1 MAMKSSWVKLKGLV
15 LSQHQNQ
22 NQNKKDDKTLNFHY
36 RPCPKLLDDFTQAS
50 KELDDMKKSKDAILY
65 AAAVAANSASA
76 FSESL
81 REMGACLLEQSALI
95 DDEQSGNDL
104 RMMSKVQFEL
114 QELVDSYRSHIF
126 QIAAPS
132 ESILSE
138 LKTMQEMKQLCNEK
152 RNVYQGLFT
161 AQTKMEKSRSSK
173 GKTDSSQQLQTAS
186 IEYEREAI
194 FFVSRLK
201 SLKKEHTRSLITQGV
216 QHHAAQISLFSKG
229 LKSLEAI
236 DLEVRSAAEHRH
248 NDHNSNGFQD
258 RHMDRCASLGGTR
271 NNLHYASTSGL
282 KKNEINL
289 RTAKTNES
297 NIERASNK
305 LYRALSSHKSGQL
318 HELPSPPSARNT
330 PLVQSAEVRR
340 SQDLYATIENRLT
353 PSSASSASTSYP
365 LPIPHKTEYPSDA
378 RFYHSAPSAYPKL
391 PRYAKTDEFLSF
403 KYVHVDNGRVCHS
416 APLEIS
422 QDVYSADEIPWTP
435 TNVTA
440 YRLPLGSELPRG
452 KYIPLTDERAKAIL
466 GSFKRSQTLG
476 DLQ

>member
-1 MAMKSSWVKLKGLV
+1 MATKFSWEKLKGLV

-22 NQNKKDDKTLNFHY
+22 NKKDDKTVNFHY

-50 KELDDMKKSKDAILY
+50 KDLDEMKKRKDAILY
-65 AAAVAANSASA
+65 AAAVAASSASA

-81 REMGACLLEQSALI
+81 REMGACLLEQSAVT
-95 DDEQSGNDL
+95 DDEQNGNDL
-104 RMMSKVQFEL
+104 RMLSKAQFEL

-138 LKTMQEMKQLCNEK
+138 LKTMEEMKQQCDEK
-152 RNVYQGLFT
+152 RNAYQGLLA
-161 AQTKMEKSRSSK
+161 AQTKMEKSRSFK
-173 GKTDSSQQLQTAS
+173 GKTDSSQQLQTAF

-194 FFVSRLK
+194 CFVFRLN
-201 SLKKEHTRSLITQGV
+201 SLKKGHTRSLLTQAV
-216 QHHAAQISLFSKG
+216 QHHAAQTSLFSKG
-229 LKSLEAI
+229 LKSLKEI
-236 DLEVRSAAEHRH
+236 DLEMRSSVEHQH
-248 NDHNSNGFQD
+248 NDHNSSGLQD
-258 RHMDRCASLGGTR
+258 RYMDRCASLSVTG
-271 NNLHYASTSGL
+271 NNLQYISPLEL

-297 NIERASNK
+297 NIERAHNK
-305 LYRALSSHKSGQL
+305 LYRALTSRKSGQL
-318 HELPSPPSARNT
+318 YELPSPPSARNT
-330 PLVQSAEVRR
+330 PVVQSAEVRR

-365 LPIPHKTEYPSDA
+365 LPIPLTTEYPSDA
-378 RFYHSAPSAYPKL
+378 RFYHSAPSTYPKL
-391 PRYAKTDEFLSF
+391 PRYAKTDEFLSSQ
-403 KYVHVDNGRVCHS
+403 YVHIDDGRVCHS

-440 YRLPLGSELPRG
+440 YRLPPGSELPRG
-452 KYIPLTDERAKAIL
+452 NYIPLTDERAKAIL
-466 GSFKRSQTLG
+466 GSEL
-476 DLQ
+476 

>member
-1 MAMKSSWVKLKGLV
+1 MAMKSSWEKLKGLV
-15 LSQHQNQ
+15 LSKHQNQ
-22 NQNKKDDKTLNFHY
+22 KKKDDKTINFHY

-50 KELDDMKKSKDAILY
+50 EELDDMKKSKDAILY
-65 AAAVAANSASA
+65 AAAVAANSASV

-81 REMGACLLEQSALI
+81 REMGAFLLEQSALT

-104 RMMSKVQFEL
+104 RMLSKVQFEL

-132 ESILSE
+132 ESILNQME
-138 LKTMQEMKQLCNEK
+138 EMKQQSDEK
-152 RNVYQGLFT
+152 RNVYQGLMA
-161 AQTKMEKSRSSK
+161 AQTKTEKSRSFK

-201 SLKKEHTRSLITQGV
+201 SLKKEHARSLITQAV

-236 DLEVRSAAEHRH
+236 DLEVQSAAEHRH
-248 NDHNSNGFQD
+248 NVKNSNGFQD
-258 RHMDRCASLGGTR
+258 RYMDRCATWGGTR
-271 NNLHYASTSGL
+271 NNLHYTSTSVL

-305 LYRALSSHKSGQL
+305 LYRALSSHNSGQL
-318 HELPSPPSARNT
+318 HELPSPSSARNT
-330 PLVQSAEVRR
+330 LVVQSAEVRR

-365 LPIPHKTEYPSDA
+365 LPIPLETDYPRDA
-378 RFYHSAPSAYPKL
+378 RFYHSAPSTYPKL
-391 PRYAKTDEFLSF
+391 PRYAKTDEFLSSQ
-403 KYVHVDNGRVCHS
+403 YVHVDDGRICHS

-452 KYIPLTDERAKAIL
+452 NYIPLTDERAKAIL

>member
-1 MAMKSSWVKLKGLV
+1 MAVKSSWEKLKGLV
-15 LSQHQNQ
+15 FSQHQNQ
-22 NQNKKDDKTLNFHY
+22 NKKEDKAVNFHY

-50 KELDDMKKSKDAILY
+50 KEMNDMKKCKDAILY
-65 AAAVAANSASA
+65 AAAMAANSACA

-81 REMGACLLEQSALI
+81 REMGACLLEQSALT

-104 RMMSKVQFEL
+104 RKLSRVQFEL

-132 ESILSE
+132 ESILNE
-138 LKTMQEMKQLCNEK
+138 LKTMEEMKQQCDEK
-152 RNVYQGLFT
+152 RNVYQGLLT
-161 AQTKMEKSRSSK
+161 SQTKMEKSRSFK
-173 GKTDSSQQLQTAS
+173 GKNHSPQQLQIAS
-186 IEYEREAI
+186 IEFEREAI
-194 FFVSRLK
+194 FFVSRLQ
-201 SLKKEHTRSLITQGV
+201 SLKKEHTRGLITHAV
-216 QHHAAQISLFSKG
+216 QHHAAQISLFSMG

-236 DLEVRSAAEHRH
+236 DLEMRSSAEHQH
-248 NDHNSNGFQD
+248 NDHNSSGLQD
-258 RHMDRCASLGGTR
+258 RYMARCASLSVTR
-271 NNLHYASTSGL
+271 NNLQYISPLEQTKH
-282 KKNEINL
+282 EIKL
-289 RTAKTNES
+289 RADKTNES

-318 HELPSPPSARNT
+318 HELPIPPSARNT
-330 PLVQSAEVRR
+330 PVVQSAEVRR

-365 LPIPHKTEYPSDA
+365 LPIPLKTEYPSDA
-378 RFYHSAPSAYPKL
+378 RFYHSAPSTYPKL
-391 PRYAKTDEFLSF
+391 HRYSKTDECLSTQ
-403 KYVHVDNGRVCHS
+403 YVHVDDGRVCHS

-452 KYIPLTDERAKAIL
+452 NYIPLTDERAKAIL